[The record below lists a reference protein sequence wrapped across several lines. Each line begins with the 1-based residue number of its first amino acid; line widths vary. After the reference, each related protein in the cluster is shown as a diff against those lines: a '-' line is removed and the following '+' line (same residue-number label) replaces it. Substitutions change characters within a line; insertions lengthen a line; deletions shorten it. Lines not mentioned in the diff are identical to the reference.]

1 MSSTTARR
9 RRAARACRFCRSRKI
24 KCNTEEPICS
34 NCKVY
39 GKDCVYEPTEDAS
52 PGAARVRSARSSPL
66 TRATTRSATGDRPS
80 PVTLSVEN
88 EDAAGAVNGAV
99 NGGTVPRASLTPGEG
114 PADADTAVA
123 SSGQRSDRP
132 SASSHGLPSSHSTRV
147 SRMVLSANGVSSYH
161 GRTSALFEEP
171 SHDRSG
177 TEAPRPRLPGEWIEK
192 GLVADAARQRQLED
206 VNFRAGRLD
215 FDGVDPDLGFHLLSL
230 HWNRQHHSFLITYRP
245 AFMRDM
251 ACNGPYFSKLLLNAI
266 YFGASKFSPR
276 TEVRRDPNDVR
287 TAGWRFRQRV
297 RELLGESLDRSDITT
312 IQALLVMTNSL
323 FALGDERSAAW
334 LYSGIAFRMTVDLGM
349 HVDHPDLPGNRRFTD
364 EDLEIRRRVFWGA
377 FVVDK
382 IQSLYQGRPVTIKES
397 DTLVPIKFLDT
408 YEELEPWE
416 PFAYSTQSDLYS
428 GSPAYSVSAFTAL
441 CRLSIV
447 MSDILSSIYT
457 ERSFDQPSEDLLKV
471 QDQLHTKLITWR
483 NSLPAHLVFDPTKRD
498 SSIPPPQ
505 VLSLLAMYHVFLILL
520 HRPFVADGHLFSVS
534 RSTSV
539 NALMTCTAAATEIV
553 HLIRAY
559 HRTFSVR
566 RAPYLIS
573 YATYV
578 AATIHVRIAS
588 RRTPQSDAY
597 SSLETCLAVFHE
609 NQETN
614 WAARRAT
621 AIVQNLMHRFGVV
634 LPEGRQPVIDP
645 VGSSSRNADCG
656 GQNVASNGADTGA
669 LTLQNRLREGRTPS
683 ETEGFDVDGII
694 QSFLRAQDGTGP
706 DEGLPVGSN
715 SLDPQHASGPHSALM
730 GAATPGGH
738 HGSDGV
744 QGHHNHQSQQHAQSD
759 LASRTL
765 LPHGVSA
772 GPFLPGADGGWQ
784 QGGMADGALSVGL
797 VDDLLFGFHG
807 SALDGYTTWQ
817 WDGS

>member
-39 GKDCVYEPTEDAS
+39 GKDCVYEPTEQDAT
-52 PGAARVRSARSSPL
+52 PPAARARAARSSPL
-66 TRATTRSATGDRPS
+66 TRASTRSAAGGRPS
-80 PVTLSVEN
+80 PVTVRVEDG
-88 EDAAGAVNGAV
+88 DAAVAVDGV
-99 NGGTVPRASLTPGEG
+99 TVPSAGLTPGEG
-114 PADADTAVA
+114 SATVDTAVA
-123 SSGQRSDRP
+123 GSGQRSDRP
-132 SASSHGLPSSHSTRV
+132 PASSPGLPVSHGSRV

-177 TEAPRPRLPGEWIEK
+177 TEAPRPRLPDEWIEK

-230 HWNRQHHSFLITYRP
+230 HWNRQHHSFLTTYRP

-334 LYSGIAFRMTVDLGM
+334 LYAGIAFRMTVDLGM

-364 EDLEIRRRVFWGA
+364 EDLEIRRRVFWGPSL
-377 FVVDK
+377 VVDK

-408 YEELEPWE
+408 YEELEPWL
-416 PFAYSTQSDLYS
+416 PFAYSTQSDSYS

-471 QDQLHTKLITWR
+471 QDQLHTKLVTWR
-483 NSLPAHLVFDPTKRD
+483 NSLPAHLVFDPTKCD
-498 SSIPPPQ
+498 SSTPPPQ

-539 NALMTCTAAATEIV
+539 NALMTCAAAATEII

-597 SSLETCLAVFHE
+597 RSLETCLAVFHE

-614 WAARRAT
+614 WAVRRAT

-645 VGSSSRNADCG
+645 VGSGNRNVSGG
-656 GQNVASNGADTGA
+656 GQNAASNGAKTGA
-669 LTLQNRLREGRTPS
+669 LALQNRLREGQTSS
-683 ETEGFDVDGII
+683 ETEGLDVDGII
-694 QSFLRAQDGTGP
+694 QSFLRAQDGAGP
-706 DEGLPVGSN
+706 DEGLLVGSH
-715 SLDPQHASGPHSALM
+715 SLDPQHPSGPHSTLM
-730 GAATPGGH
+730 GAAAPGGH
-738 HGSDGV
+738 HGNDSV
-744 QGHHNHQSQQHAQSD
+744 QGHHNHQSQHAQS
-759 LASRTL
+759 
-765 LPHGVSA
+765 GV
-772 GPFLPGADGGWQ
+772 DGGWQ
-784 QGGMADGALSVGL
+784 QGAMADSALSVGL

-807 SALDGYTTWQ
+807 SALDGYITWQ